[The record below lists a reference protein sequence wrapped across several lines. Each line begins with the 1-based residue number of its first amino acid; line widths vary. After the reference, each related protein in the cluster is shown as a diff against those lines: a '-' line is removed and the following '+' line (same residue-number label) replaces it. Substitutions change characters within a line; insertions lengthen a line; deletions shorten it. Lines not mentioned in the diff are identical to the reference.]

1 LFLAIFPPARNHT
14 VGSYSNQ
21 EKQEGRLIAEPRGDA
36 TAMKTKPAGQADSS
50 NEKQDAQARGEPA
63 GPSRSN
69 SGGASSRGIDT
80 AYLAL
85 IRRFPL
91 RPIRTEDEL
100 DAASA
105 IIDELTDRDDLSPS
119 EADFLDVL
127 GDLVEK
133 YEDEHVEMPPVSD
146 AEMLRSLM
154 DEKGVSQADVVRG
167 AGISK
172 TVLSLVLNG
181 KRDLTR
187 EHIEAQS
194 MYFGVS
200 PAAFLDPA

>member
-1 LFLAIFPPARNHT
+1 MARKNKSAAAA
-14 VGSYSNQ
+14 GSRNK
-21 EKQEGRLIAEPRGDA
+21 EVDGG
-36 TAMKTKPAGQADSS
+36 KPASA
-50 NEKQDAQARGEPA
+50 
-63 GPSRSN
+63 SRSN
-69 SGGASSRGIDT
+69 SGTAGSRGIDV

-105 IIDELTDRDDLSPS
+105 VIDELADRDDLSPT

-133 YEDEHVEMPPVSD
+133 YEDAHVEMPHVSD

-154 DEKGVSQADVVRG
+154 DENGVSQADVVRG

-187 EHIEAQS
+187 EHIEALAK
-194 MYFGVS
+194 YFSVS
-200 PAAFLDPA
+200 PAAFLEPA